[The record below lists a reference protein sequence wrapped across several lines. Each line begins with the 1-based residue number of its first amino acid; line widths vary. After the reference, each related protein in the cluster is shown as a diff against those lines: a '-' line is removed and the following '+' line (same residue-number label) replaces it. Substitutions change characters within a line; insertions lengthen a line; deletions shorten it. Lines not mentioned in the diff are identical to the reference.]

1 MTAQG
6 SKAVILAGGKGAR
19 FRPYSFTIPKPL
31 MPIGEDPI
39 MLHLI
44 NQLRDSGVS
53 RVLVAL
59 GYQAELVKAYFGDG
73 SRLGVSIRY
82 YQEDA
87 PLGTAGPLSLM
98 ADEFAPGEYFFLV
111 NGDIH
116 TELDFR
122 RLRGFAERSGCDIV
136 VGCVERVEQS
146 SFGVLGIEN
155 GSVTGIVEKPENRF
169 HISAGIYALNGR
181 AAARVPSG
189 RPFTVPDLVK
199 TYVAEGRRVAA
210 FPIHEFWLGIEN
222 ADNLE
227 TVLKRVQAKR
237 RPSAEG

>member
-1 MTAQG
+1 MSAQG
-6 SKAVILAGGKGAR
+6 NKAVILAGGKGTR

-44 NQLRDSGVS
+44 NQLKESGVD
-53 RVLVAL
+53 RFLVAL

-73 SRLGVSIRY
+73 SRFGVSIRY
-82 YQEDA
+82 VQEEA
-87 PLGTAGPLSLM
+87 PLGTAGPVSLM
-98 ADEFAPGEYFFLV
+98 ADEFAPDEYFFLV

-122 RLRGFAERSGCDIV
+122 RMRAFAEESGCDIV
-136 VGCVERVEQS
+136 VGCVERVERS
-146 SFGVLGIEN
+146 SFGVLQIEN
-155 GSVTGIVEKPENRF
+155 ARITGIVEKPENRY

-181 AAARVPSG
+181 AAARIPSG
-189 RPFTVPDLVK
+189 RAFTMPDLVK
-199 TYVAEGRRVAA
+199 TYMAEGRGVAA

-227 TVLKRVQAKR
+227 TVLERVRARQRA
-237 RPSAEG
+237 PEGD